1 MKAAIGQRLLAIG
14 LLAGF
19 VLTAT
24 AAEKAPAGRFANAAC
39 VSCHVQREP
48 QLVAAWKTSRHA
60 RQSPKADCV
69 ACHGTSHRAA
79 SARARR
85 DSACTGCHEKLG
97 RKVVHSYAT
106 SKHGVIMRLE
116 EAGYDWSQPLARGN
130 YRAPGCAYCHL
141 HAGEHDVSRSVTPWV
156 PLAAPRTAV
165 PGAEPPVAMTMCGDC
180 HAPRYI
186 AELAG
191 AGARMLDV
199 ARMKLREAHDVVAR
213 RRETLT
219 PPDRVV
225 LDVLFG
231 GMQTHARN
239 VRLGTGHQSPD
250 YQWWH
255 GQPALDGDLLR
266 IKGVVAE
273 QERRGLVERARITA
287 DGNST
292 PGQR

>member
-1 MKAAIGQRLLAIG
+1 MRGLCSLLLIMLPA
-14 LLAGF
+14 LAMAG
-19 VLTAT
+19 
-24 AAEKAPAGRFANAAC
+24 EKPPAGQFTNAQC
-39 VSCHVQREP
+39 LNCHASRDAK
-48 QLVAAWKTSRHA
+48 LVAAWRASNHA
-60 RQSPKADCV
+60 RTVPKADCV
-69 ACHGTSHRAA
+69 ACHGADHRAA

-97 RKVVHSYAT
+97 REVVHSYAT

-116 EAGYDWSQPLARGN
+116 EAGYDWSQALARGN

-141 HAGEHDVSRSVTPWV
+141 HAGEHDVSRSITPWV
-156 PLAAPRTAV
+156 PLAVPKTAV
-165 PGAEPPVAMTMCGDC
+165 PGAELPAAMTVCGDC

-191 AGARMLDV
+191 AGARMLEV
-199 ARMKLREAHDVVAR
+199 ARMKLREAQDVVAR
-213 RRETLT
+213 QRETLT
-219 PPDRVV
+219 PPDRAA
-225 LDVLFG
+225 LDALFG

-273 QERRGLVERARITA
+273 QARRGLVERARITT
-287 DGNST
+287 DGHST